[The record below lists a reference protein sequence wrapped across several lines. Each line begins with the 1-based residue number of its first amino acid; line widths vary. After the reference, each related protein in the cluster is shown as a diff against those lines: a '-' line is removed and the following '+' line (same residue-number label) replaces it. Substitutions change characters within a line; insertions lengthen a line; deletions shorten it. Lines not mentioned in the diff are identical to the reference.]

1 MSWGAPLDRSW
12 RFGPGVIFEEGVG
25 FGVGK
30 RVTAQGGVRATPQQL
45 TTDPARQPHG
55 RPRGS
60 RAHADAPH
68 AQPRQLGDGR
78 TSGACKHVQGARYL
92 PDEGCYGVRVL
103 DARHKDAFGA
113 GLQVRPTPPNRLRKA
128 FIGIPDLPPVN
139 VGPGVDHQRHSGL
152 PASLDGRPNPL
163 RLFLQLNKHRGVAIT
178 EGAQAARWFGI
189 PRVLEVQP
197 DGAAP
202 DYRQSRLR

>member
-1 MSWGAPLDRSW
+1 MSREAPLDPSR
-12 RFGPGVIFEEGVG
+12 RFGPGVTFEEGVG

-30 RVTAQGGVRATPQQL
+30 RVTAQGGVRASPQQL

-68 AQPRQLGDGR
+68 AKPRQLGDGR
-78 TSGACKHVQGARYL
+78 TSGAGEHVQWPRYL
-92 PDEGCYGVRVL
+92 PDEGCDGVRIL
-103 DARHKDAFGA
+103 DARDEDAFGA

-128 FIGIPDLPPVN
+128 FIGIPDFSPVN
-139 VGPGVDHQRHSGL
+139 VGPCVDYQRHPYR

-163 RLFLQLNKHRGVAIT
+163 
-178 EGAQAARWFGI
+178 
-189 PRVLEVQP
+189 
-197 DGAAP
+197 
-202 DYRQSRLR
+202 